1 MVCCFGSEEYSN
13 QTNQSHNSDGH
24 QEQQSWEHPDRNKLR
39 ELQAQAAE
47 KRMKESQS
55 KGIKNLDAVK
65 RQQAKSDQMNAK
77 ADINTAGG
85 LKWQV
90 G

>member
-1 MVCCFGSEEYSN
+1 MGCCFGSEEYSPQVN
-13 QTNQSHNSDGH
+13 RSKNSGGY
-24 QEQQSWEHPDRNKLR
+24 QEQGKWEHPDRNHLR

-55 KGIKNLDAVK
+55 KGIKDLNAVK
-65 RQQAKSDQMNAK
+65 RQQAKSDQMNAN
-77 ADINTAGG
+77 ADLSSGGG
-85 LKWQV
+85 LKWNV